1 MMKVNVG
8 DTISFQNEFGERKSG
23 EILQV
28 LSDVSSYEN
37 MKLKDGIAYYWS
49 KKMSKYVPV
58 KKKNIDSVFLELETF
73 FGRAFIWMNEIE
85 RIIKPL

>member
-49 KKMSKYVPV
+49 KKMSKYTPV
-58 KKKNIDSVFLELETF
+58 KEKNIKSIFLEIKTRC
-73 FGRAFIWMNEIE
+73 GYDFIRMNEVIIE
-85 RIIKPL
+85 

>member
-1 MMKVNVG
+1 MKVNIGDKVG
-8 DTISFQNEFGERKSG
+8 FQNEFGERRSG

-37 MKLKDGIAYYWS
+37 MRLKDGVAYYWS
-49 KKMSKYVPV
+49 KKLSKYVPV

-73 FGRAFIWMNEIE
+73 LGRSFIWMNEIE